1 MDLKKFRKDR
11 GLGQKD
17 IAEIFGCK
25 QNHVSAIEGGTRNL
39 TPLQIRLLIEKYG
52 YEVVSKYAD
61 ASEMPATVVNV
72 SAPVISKNEAP
83 VQAGNN
89 NSMQS
94 DKGLIEVMKKQ
105 SEHIEKQNE
114 HISELIKQQQTL
126 IAQQQQLITLLASQ
140 NK

>member
-1 MDLKKFRKDR
+1 MELKNFRKDR
-11 GLGQKD
+11 KISQNEL
-17 IAEIFGCK
+17 AELFGC
-25 QNHVSAIEGGTRNL
+25 NPSNVSNIENGKRNL

-52 YEVVSKYAD
+52 YEVVSKYAE

-105 SEHIEKQNE
+105 SEHIEKQSE
-114 HISELIKQQQTL
+114 HISKLIEQQQTL